1 MLPPLFKL
9 TWPSG
14 GKGNGMRV
22 KRPLWASM
30 SLLVKDK
37 GLTGQAQ
44 SFLASLTVCGWAYGE
59 HPVTVTIK
67 ETACCLINCK
77 RCWWSETLCFGR
89 IICSPLY
96 GGHPAVKDWPLVKQ
110 SSYPRKEAAWGKA
123 ILLSSYRRTWW
134 NQPPLPAP
142 QQPTM
147 SADLPQ
153 GCFLSCLIL
162 TSNRQVGKSKDVT
175 LQRVW
180 LPSWAE
186 LKQPCLELGGRG
198 LWKPT
203 PPIPC
208 VHTYWYR

>member
-30 SLLVKDK
+30 SLLVKDR
-37 GLTGQAQ
+37 GWTGQAQ

-77 RCWWSETLCFGR
+77 RCWWSGTLRFRR

-96 GGHPAVKDWPLVKQ
+96 GGTQQWRTDRWSSSLHIPGKKQ
-110 SSYPRKEAAWGKA
+110 PEEKPYFSLPTEEHDETS
-123 ILLSSYRRTWW
+123 LLSLLLNSPRC
-134 NQPPLPAP
+134 
-142 QQPTM
+142 QQICPRAVFWAV
-147 SADLPQ
+147 S
-153 GCFLSCLIL
+153 
-162 TSNRQVGKSKDVT
+162 
-175 LQRVW
+175 
-180 LPSWAE
+180 SW
-186 LKQPCLELGGRG
+186 
-198 LWKPT
+198 
-203 PPIPC
+203 PPIGK
-208 VHTYWYR
+208 

>member
-1 MLPPLFKL
+1 MDWTSPKF
-9 TWPSG
+9 SG
-14 GKGNGMRV
+14 LSNS
-22 KRPLWASM
+22 LWMGLWWTSSDCYHQRN
-30 SLLVKDK
+30 SLLFNQLQKMLMVRNIT
-37 GLTGQAQ
+37 LQENYLFT
-44 SFLASLTVCGWAYGE
+44 SLW
-59 HPVTVTIK
+59 
-67 ETACCLINCK
+67 
-77 RCWWSETLCFGR
+77 
-89 IICSPLY
+89 
-96 GGHPAVKDWPLVKQ
+96 GHPAVKDWPLVKQ

-147 SADLPQ
+147 LADLPQ

-162 TSNRQVGKSKDVT
+162 ISNRQVGKSKDVT
-175 LQRVW
+175 LRRVW

-186 LKQPCLELGGRG
+186 LKQPCLELGGKD